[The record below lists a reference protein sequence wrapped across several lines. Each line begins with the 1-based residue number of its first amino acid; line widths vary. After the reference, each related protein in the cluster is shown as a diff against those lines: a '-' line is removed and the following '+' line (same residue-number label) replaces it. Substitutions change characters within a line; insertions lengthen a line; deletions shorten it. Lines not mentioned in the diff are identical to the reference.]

1 MTYLQLH
8 LFRLISDGDRYE
20 GEWRSDERHGKGAML
35 YASEE
40 QGDRKIVEKYD
51 GDWIDGK
58 MSGRG
63 VYHYADGSVYDGM
76 WADGKMNGS
85 GVFIYPNGN
94 RYDGEFEVTLPGENT
109 YEMCEFCCM
118 TSTFSLSLN
127 FVFVLDM
134 THYDSVFLLE
144 RLQRRLW
151 YFTTPQ
157 WREI

>member
-1 MTYLQLH
+1 
-8 LFRLISDGDRYE
+8 
-20 GEWRSDERHGKGAML
+20 ML

-94 RYDGEFEVTLPGENT
+94 RYDGEFEVTLPAENT
-109 YEMCEFCCM
+109 CEMCNCC
-118 TSTFSLSLN
+118 
-127 FVFVLDM
+127 
-134 THYDSVFLLE
+134 
-144 RLQRRLW
+144 
-151 YFTTPQ
+151 
-157 WREI
+157 